1 MPMTNKKN
9 AIRQGGVGFKMFQ
22 WSSALFLFLFAL
34 ICIYPFWY
42 VLIYSLSSTSGA
54 ASGLTLLPKGFTLV
68 YYYIVLRIPDIYNAF
83 FISLMRSVIGTVI
96 TLFFSS
102 MLAYVLTKDALPG
115 RKLIYR
121 VMVTSMYISVGLIPW
136 YLTMRM
142 FGLKNNFMLYVLPS
156 AVGAFYVIL
165 IKTFMESSIPESL
178 DEAALVDGANYFQ
191 IFLKI
196 TLPLSKAVL
205 AAVAVFSAVG
215 QWNSWTDNFYLVNDP
230 NLQTMQYMLL
240 KLLRQTE
247 AIAAA
252 VRNGNLQALKNIKSI
267 SPMSIRMTTT
277 VVTIIPILLAYPF
290 LQRYFVKG
298 IMLGAVKG

>member
-54 ASGLTLLPKGFTLV
+54 ASGLTLFPKGFTLV